1 MSGHLRDMTAED
13 KLVDSMGLASA
24 ISCADFS
31 GCAATVVGY
40 GNTGRQYVKALRAL
54 GVKQIRVC
62 SRSDAPL
69 AELRDIDGITTLA
82 GGFLRIEG
90 ELIPGELGIV
100 ATPTL
105 NLVASA
111 EHLVACGYRK
121 ILIEKPVSLRADEIQ
136 RLADK
141 LEKQGVDAAC
151 AYNRVAY
158 PSFQEVRARTRQEG
172 GITSCTY
179 TFTEWFKPDWL
190 DRFPPEELARWGISN
205 SLHVMSMAHGLIG
218 MPRIWSSHRAGS
230 QAWHPTGAI
239 FVGSGIS
246 EQGIPFAYHADWF
259 STGRWSVEVH
269 TAISSYRLCPL
280 EKAFRRTTALA
291 DWEEIPIA
299 TFAPGVKAG
308 FVEQVAAMF
317 CQDIRRRVPLISLQ
331 EAAALAGYGE
341 EVFGYR
347 IESRPVPKP
356 RCDAQNMA

>member
-1 MSGHLRDMTAED
+1 MSGHIRDMTAED

-40 GNTGRQYVKALRAL
+40 GNMGRQYVKALRAL

-62 SRSDAPL
+62 SRSEAAL
-69 AELRDIDGITTLA
+69 AELRDVDGITTLG
-82 GGFLRIEG
+82 GGFRKIEA
-90 ELIPGELGIV
+90 ELVQGELGIV

-105 NLVASA
+105 DLIAPA
-111 EHLVACGYRK
+111 KHLAACGYRK

-136 RLADK
+136 RLADM

-158 PSFQEVRARTRQEG
+158 PSFHEARARARQEG

-190 DRFPPEELARWGISN
+190 DRFPSEELARWGISN

-218 MPRIWSSHRAGS
+218 LPKAWSGFRAGS
-230 QAWHPTGAI
+230 LTWHPTGTV

-246 EQGIPFAYHADWF
+246 DRGVPFAYHADWS

-291 DWEEIPIA
+291 DWEEIPVV
-299 TFAPGVKAG
+299 TFAPDVKVG
-308 FVEQVAAMF
+308 FVEQVAAML
-317 CQDIRRRVPLISLQ
+317 CQNIRRRVPLISLQ
-331 EAAALAGYGE
+331 GAAAFAGYGE

-347 IESRPVPKP
+347 IESRPMPKP
-356 RCDAQNMA
+356 